1 MIVTLSGI
9 TGTGKSFFKNVIV
22 EELGFKNLVI
32 VTTRKIRENEI
43 NGVDKEFVDDKKFEE
58 LVRNNKLKVNF
69 EFLGS
74 KYGYRTEKIESDEEQ
89 VTEVHYSTIYN
100 VRKHFK
106 NIFSIYIIP
115 EDIERAK
122 LELKK
127 RNLSKEVEMAR
138 LKEIDEHIEEYKTN
152 KNLREQFD
160 AVLTND
166 YTEKSKKELIDIIKK
181 EILLRKEAVK
191 I

>member
-1 MIVTLSGI
+1 
-9 TGTGKSFFKNVIV
+9 
-22 EELGFKNLVI
+22 
-32 VTTRKIRENEI
+32 
-43 NGVDKEFVDDKKFEE
+43 
-58 LVRNNKLKVNF
+58 
-69 EFLGS
+69 
-74 KYGYRTEKIESDEEQ
+74 
-89 VTEVHYSTIYN
+89 
-100 VRKHFK
+100 
-106 NIFSIYIIP
+106 
-115 EDIERAK
+115 
-122 LELKK
+122 
-127 RNLSKEVEMAR
+127 MAR